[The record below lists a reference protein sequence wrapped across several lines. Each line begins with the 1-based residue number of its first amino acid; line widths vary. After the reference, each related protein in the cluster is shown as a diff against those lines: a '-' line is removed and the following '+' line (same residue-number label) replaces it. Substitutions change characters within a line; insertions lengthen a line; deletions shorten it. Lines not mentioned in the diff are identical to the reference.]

1 MCHSKKILLV
11 KLYMLTTK
19 PTLYGLD
26 STPDSLTPSTSYY
39 IQKMFAENKG
49 TTILPVSSTT
59 GFGPLYWVASKN
71 DTSTHVKLANYGAD
85 PQTVKV
91 SIPDTSSG
99 VLKMLSGPQFEGNR
113 PHDVRIVPQRH
124 GVSGPAGNYTVAMP
138 PWGVAILA
146 VA

>member
-1 MCHSKKILLV
+1 
-11 KLYMLTTK
+11 
-19 PTLYGLD
+19 
-26 STPDSLTPSTSYY
+26 
-39 IQKMFAENKG
+39 MFAENKG

-99 VLKMLSGPQFEGNR
+99 ALETLSGPQLEGNR

-124 GVSGPAGNYTVAMP
+124 EVNGPAGNYTVVMP